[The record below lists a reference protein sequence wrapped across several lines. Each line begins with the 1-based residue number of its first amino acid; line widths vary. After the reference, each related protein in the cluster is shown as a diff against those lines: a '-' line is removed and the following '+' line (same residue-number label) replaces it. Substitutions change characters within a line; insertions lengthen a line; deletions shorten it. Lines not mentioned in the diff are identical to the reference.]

1 MLLHDAAAIVGRP
14 YLRNVR
20 QHAVHAGDR
29 LVIGRRRV
37 RRRQGRRRAGVATRS
52 VACARL
58 FARRQPQLGD
68 VARVH
73 PGHLEK
79 LLKLDLVLNLNKSHT
94 DAITARAN
102 LACGTL
108 FQSSCVIPTSPT
120 DCSGDS

>member
-37 RRRQGRRRAGVATRS
+37 RRRRGRRRAGMATRS

-94 DAITARAN
+94 DAITAR
-102 LACGTL
+102 
-108 FQSSCVIPTSPT
+108 QTSPVEL
-120 DCSGDS
+120 SSSPAA